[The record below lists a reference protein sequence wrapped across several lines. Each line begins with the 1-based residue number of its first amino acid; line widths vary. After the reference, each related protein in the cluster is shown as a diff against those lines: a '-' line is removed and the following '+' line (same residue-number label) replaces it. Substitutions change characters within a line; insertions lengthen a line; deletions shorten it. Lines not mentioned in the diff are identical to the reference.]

1 MFEITSKYI
10 MLSDGNFATWYNYKS
25 DTMKEKATITLRLES
40 ETKEIIDLISSVKG
54 ISTNEY
60 LNQLITDKVSEIEP
74 ATLTEIKKLRNL

>member
-1 MFEITSKYI
+1 
-10 MLSDGNFATWYNYKS
+10 
-25 DTMKEKATITLRLES
+25 MKEKATITLRLES